1 MAYSC
6 LAGWLGFWRSLVA
19 QKGPRTLT
27 CLSNHPNTYGQL
39 LVYTCVYFMH
49 DHHHGRIVV
58 ADVIVGV
65 VVNVGGSGVIHTDV
79 KRNVTPCVERRQ

>member
-6 LAGWLGFWRSLVA
+6 LAGWVGFWGSLVA

-27 CLSNHPNTYGQL
+27 CQL
-39 LVYTCVYFMH
+39 LVYVCVYFMH
-49 DHHHGRIVV
+49 DHHHGRIII
-58 ADVIVGV
+58 ADVVVGV
-65 VVNVGGSGVIHTDV
+65 GVNVGGSGVIHTDV